1 MPMTP
6 VGLIRLVRGSARWL
20 MVSTVVVSTPAFAQL
35 APAAS
40 VGGVRTIEYHPRDL
54 VPVHAK
60 MRFTTLIALPEGED
74 IVEAT
79 CGDKEFWLINA
90 RGTLAYVKPA
100 KPGGDSNLNLL
111 TTSGRVYTFL
121 LSEVSATKGVA
132 ADLAVYLET
141 ADGPSSASAG
151 AGGAH
156 DVPPATKYVLASQL
170 EEVRAQ
176 AELARD
182 DLRREAETARTQ
194 LDTGLAAFRASYP
207 LSLEFPYAL
216 TLNRRPFFVRAM
228 FHDDHATYIQTGATE
243 LPAVY
248 EVKDGTPT
256 VVNFEVHHGVY
267 VVPKVLDTGYL
278 ALGTKRLTFTH
289 VDAQEPHR

>member
-1 MPMTP
+1 MNTVP
-6 VGLIRLVRGSARWL
+6 LNRLVRCSLLWLIVSAVL
-20 MVSTVVVSTPAFAQL
+20 ASTPAFAQPRPSAEL
-35 APAAS
+35 
-40 VGGVRTIEYHPRDL
+40 GGVRTIEYHMRDL
-54 VPVHAK
+54 VRVHAK

-90 RGTLAYVKPA
+90 HGTLAYVKPA
-100 KPGGDSNLNLL
+100 KPGGESNLNLL

-121 LSEVSATKGVA
+121 LSEISATKGVA

-141 ADGPSSASAG
+141 PDVSSHAS

-156 DVPPATKYVLASQL
+156 DEATATKYVLASQL

-182 DLRREAETARTQ
+182 DLRRETETARTQ
-194 LDTGLAAFRASYP
+194 LDAGLTAFRASYP
-207 LSLEFPYAL
+207 LTLQFPYAVS
-216 TLNRRPFFVRAM
+216 LNRRPFLVHAM

-243 LPAVY
+243 LPALY
-248 EVKDGTPT
+248 EVKDGTPS
-256 VVNFEVHHGVY
+256 VVTFEVHHGVY
-267 VVPKVLDTGYL
+267 VVPKLLDTGYL
-278 ALGTKRLTFTH
+278 ALGTKHLTFTR
-289 VDAQEPHR
+289 VDAQESHR

>member
-1 MPMTP
+1 MTRVP
-6 VGLIRLVRGSARWL
+6 LIPLVRGSARWL
-20 MVSTVVVSTPAFAQL
+20 MVSTVLVTTPAFAQL
-35 APAAS
+35 VPAAS
-40 VGGVRTIEYHPRDL
+40 LGGVRTIEYHPRDL

-90 RGTLAYVKPA
+90 HGTLAYVKPA

-132 ADLAVYLET
+132 ADLAVYLEM
-141 ADGPSSASAG
+141 ADGPSPASAS
-151 AGGAH
+151 GAH
-156 DVPPATKYVLASQL
+156 DVAPATKYVLASQL

-182 DLRREAETARTQ
+182 DLRREAEAARTQ
-194 LDTGLAAFRASYP
+194 LNTGLAAFRASYP
-207 LSLEFPYAL
+207 LTLEFPYAL

-228 FHDDHATYIQTGATE
+228 FHDDHATYIQTAARE
-243 LPAVY
+243 LPALY
-248 EVKDGTPT
+248 ELKDGTPT
-256 VVNFEVHHGVY
+256 VVNFEVVHGVY

-278 ALGTKRLTFTH
+278 ALGTKRLTFTR